1 MVDDDEDDI
10 FAVRRGIEASKCKF
24 DFCAVAS
31 SEAMFAYLKDPEIT
45 LPDVLVLDVN
55 MPRMNG
61 FDALATL
68 KSVDQWA
75 DIPVMMLST
84 SAHDADRVKAVQLGA
99 ISFSTKFS
107 SMKDLA
113 VWVAKL
119 ERFLQVSP

>member
-10 FAVRRGIEASKCKF
+10 FAVRRGIQASKCKF

-31 SEAMFAYLKDPEIT
+31 SEALFAYLKNPVNT

-61 FDALATL
+61 FEALNAL

-75 DIPVMMLST
+75 GIPVMVLST

-113 VWVAKL
+113 AWVVKL
-119 ERFLQVSP
+119 EKFLQVNA